1 MKDLI
6 DNYCIQNNI
15 TRQELAKELQVSRA
29 TLYRWSKKQ
38 PNAVTKLSKIIN
50 NEPKRGV

>member
-6 DNYCIQNNI
+6 DNYCRQNNI
-15 TRQELAKELQVSRA
+15 TRQDLAKELQVSRA
-29 TLYRWSKKQ
+29 TLYRWTKKQ

>member
-6 DNYCIQNNI
+6 DNYCRQNNI
-15 TRQELAKELQVSRA
+15 TRQDLAKELQVSRA

-38 PNAVTKLSKIIN
+38 PNAAKALSKMIDLI
-50 NEPKRGV
+50 KK